1 MTGCRAARPTR
12 DYPQRGILR
21 DAAVDDEGAPRR
33 EPAARWWVNQGRHL
47 APNAVARP
55 SATRVRLG
63 NGREKSFRVRVN
75 GTLHDLLDR
84 PDLHN
89 PSEVHHRN
97 PVRDISDRGDIEIG
111 RASCRERV

>member
-33 EPAARWWVNQGRHL
+33 EPAARWWVNQCRHL
-47 APNAVARP
+47 APNAVERP

-63 NGREKSFRVRVN
+63 NGREKCFRVGVN
-75 GTLHDLLDR
+75 GTHHDYPDR
-84 PDLHN
+84 PELNN
-89 PSEVHHRN
+89 PSEVHHRK
-97 PVRDISDRGDIEIG
+97 PTHDI
-111 RASCRERV
+111 